1 MSTSARFTES
11 SASLIR
17 RAIGTTEQRRSK
29 RRRLAYALRNMV
41 VPGEVRRRL
50 ERLRAA
56 GIIAQV
62 PTRMQLLFGSID
74 MFRFFILPC
83 ADDYYRSKGIT
94 FSFHALLR
102 FLDDPAS
109 VADPTG
115 LLSHSD
121 AIIGHLMQVVHAD
134 PVYDLELL
142 SAIDGGLAS
151 LEAQLEQMLA
161 GTHPR
166 GSSIS
171 AIVEEPDYHASL
183 LTYTR
188 AFRAD
193 PAKAERMRRDNLTQ
207 DSPFHAAGLT
217 FGGMGPA
224 IKYFATLPSGP
235 MRGLWRLLRFRTFP
249 GIDGGH
255 GIVLAARSRRRSRR
269 KERRQRVRTW
279 LLA

>member
-1 MSTSARFTES
+1 MSTPARFTES

-17 RAIGTTEQRRSK
+17 RAVGTSAQRRSK
-29 RRRLAYALRNMV
+29 RHRLAYTLRNMV
-41 VPGEVRRRL
+41 IPGEVRRRL
-50 ERLRAA
+50 ERLRAS
-56 GIIAQV
+56 GIITQV
-62 PTRMQLLFGSID
+62 PTRVQLLLGSID

-115 LLSHSD
+115 LLSHAD

-142 SAIDGGLAS
+142 SSIDGGLES
-151 LEAQLEQMLA
+151 LEEQLEQMLA

-171 AIVEEPDYHASL
+171 VIVEDLDYHASL
-183 LTYTR
+183 LAYTR

-193 PAKAERMRRDNLTQ
+193 PTQAERMRRDNLTQ
-207 DSPFHAAGLT
+207 DSPFYAAGMT

-224 IKYFATLPSGP
+224 MDYFAAMPRGP
-235 MRGLWRLLRFRTFP
+235 LRGLWRLLRFRRFP
-249 GIDGGH
+249 GIDGGR
-255 GIVLAARSRRRSRR
+255 GLVLAARSRRRSRR
-269 KERRQRVRTW
+269 KARRQRVRTW